1 MSATPG
7 DESRAPRFVADR
19 MLGPLTRYLRFMGYD
34 TLSASAFAE
43 GNTRE
48 DTLLLSLAEGED
60 RILLTRDRELAR
72 RAGAGAVLIRSER
85 VMEQVQQLHSLGL
98 IEPDLTM
105 DRCGLCNGVLRPA
118 STEEVESCGYAPL
131 RREDLA
137 FFWCDGCRK
146 LYWMGSHGRNL
157 KEDLD
162 RHLRRPSGSP
172 R

>member
-1 MSATPG
+1 MSVTPAG
-7 DESRAPRFVADR
+7 EPRSPRFVADR

-34 TLSASAFAE
+34 TLSANAFRE
-43 GNTRE
+43 GNSRE
-48 DTLLLSLAEGED
+48 DTQLLGIAGAED

-72 RAGAGAVLIRSER
+72 RAGARAVLVRSER
-85 VMEQVQQLHSLGL
+85 VMEQVQELHSLGL

-105 DRCGLCNGVLRPA
+105 DRCGLCNCLLRPA
-118 STEEVESCGYAPL
+118 SREEVESAGYAPL
-131 RREDLA
+131 RRGNLE

-157 KEDLD
+157 REGLD
-162 RHLRRPSGSP
+162 RHLRRTSGGP